1 MRLADTFLLKLRGA
15 APWHMLGVYQFGIMV
30 CPQVLTVQHCDLTSK
45 SLPKQTDE
53 SIYETL

>member
-30 CPQVLTVQHCDLTSK
+30 WPKKLTVQHLIIK
-45 SLPKQTDE
+45 SLPKKTNE